1 MGLFLKPAFGWG
13 AWVLLTTF
21 RIRTSHVANQDHTN
35 GPGVWVVLRKLTRKD
50 FGMLVL
56 SQGLY
61 NHLTL
66 AANILGLER
75 IERADRSFD
84 KKIEREA

>member
-1 MGLFLKPAFGWG
+1 ME
-13 AWVLLTTF
+13 T
-21 RIRTSHVANQDHTN
+21 H
-35 GPGVWVVLRKLTRKD
+35 

-56 SQGLY
+56 RQGLY